1 MIGRE
6 AMERFFSDND
16 ATSQF
21 LEHLDNSILRVRYS
35 LWRNRPGRAAKELR
49 QASQDAEFLE
59 SQVLRLHRSLRA
71 LENHFFMDGGGDD
84 PDSVVARAMI
94 DGGLQDLAG
103 GDWDAA
109 AERFENA
116 IDQLSGEGMRVNP
129 FLIHRF
135 WMAIDA
141 RWPTGS
147 PTGMLMLSM
156 ENLDDRPIQQL
167 RLVTPTPDGWVSRPK
182 MTRVPMLPP
191 GGYVDLGI
199 EIDPL
204 GEASNQLNRRL
215 SITSGYLVDRGDIQL
230 MVRVENRT
238 MQTVSGCL
246 VDPWVPPGF
255 QKPRLPIFGELGP
268 GEVLHAPVGVEPIGM
283 VGYRS

>member
-1 MIGRE
+1 MIGRD

-21 LEHLDNSILRVRYS
+21 LEHLDNSIVRVRYS
-35 LWRNRPGRAAKELR
+35 LWKNRPGRAAKELR

-71 LENHFFMDGGGDD
+71 LENHFFMDGGDD
-84 PDSVVARAMI
+84 PESVVARAMI
-94 DGGLQDLAG
+94 DGGLQDLAE
-103 GDWDAA
+103 GDWATA

-147 PTGMLMLSM
+147 PTGMLLVSM
-156 ENLDDRPIQQL
+156 ENLDDRPIQPV
-167 RLVTPTPDGWVSRPK
+167 RLAVPAPPGWVARPK
-182 MTRVPMLPP
+182 ITKVPMLPP

-199 EIDPL
+199 EMDPL
-204 GEASNQLNRRL
+204 GEAANQLNRRL
-215 SITSGYLVDRGDIQL
+215 TVTCGYLVDRGDINL

-238 MQTVSGCL
+238 MQTVEGCL

-255 QKPRLPIFGELGP
+255 MKPRLPIFGELGP
-268 GEVLHAPVGVEPIGM
+268 GEVLHAPVVVEPVGM